1 MSYSLKEAIRQV
13 ILADPDIAALIGE
26 RLTSAFAPLSGTAS
40 GPWVV
45 MTQISGQEDGSFDG
59 DAGLTR
65 PRFQFTI
72 GGPAQETVDQ
82 VRDALIRNFNAAVKL
97 YTDGDSVERRITFF
111 HADDNEAWEEPTRS
125 YKVLVDFFIWANR

>member
-1 MSYSLKEAIRQV
+1 MPYSLKEVIRQCL
-13 ILADPDIAALIGE
+13 LANAPLAALIGE
-26 RLTSAFAPLSGTAS
+26 RVTSAFAPSNTIAT

-45 MTQISGQEDGSFDG
+45 MTQVSGQEEGSFSG

-72 GGPAQETVDQ
+72 GGPNQEDVDA
-82 VRDALIRNFNAAVKL
+82 VRDVLISEFNVATKT
-97 YTDGDSVERRITFF
+97 YDGHSITFF
-111 HADDNEAWEEPTRS
+111 HADDNEAWEENLRS